1 MLRLPLRLPPSLIIV
16 VSFLAVIIT
25 GAILLSLPVSSA
37 NGLPTNFL
45 DAYFTSNS
53 ATCVTGLVTLDT
65 GVHFS
70 LFGLIVLLIL
80 IQIGGLGY
88 LTFSTFL
95 VLVFRRKMFVSE
107 KLMMMEAL
115 NIYSA
120 QDVLLVLRRI
130 FRIVFWIE
138 GVGALILFLRFLP
151 EKGVSQAVLYGVF
164 HAVSAFN
171 NAGFSL
177 PPNFASLTPYATDWV
192 VNLTVTT
199 LIIIGGIGFL
209 VIADILQ
216 FKRWSLHTKVV
227 LATTLLLLMVGTIGF
242 FILEYNNTLSPL
254 ALRHKVLASY
264 FQAVTPRTAGFN
276 TLDLGK
282 IVPASAIF
290 IMFLMFIGAS
300 PGGTGGGIKTT
311 TFALVVLTVRGVL
324 RNCRDT
330 IVFNRRIPPETVRRS
345 FTIVILG
352 LVAIAFPIFFMTV
365 TEKMPLMPLAFEV
378 FSAFGTVGLRMGITP
393 FLSPIGKVIII
404 VTMFIGRVGP
414 LTLLLALAL
423 RQKETRIEPPK
434 EGVSIG

>member
-1 MLRLPLRLPPSLIIV
+1 MFRLPPSLIIV
-16 VSFLAVIIT
+16 ASFLAVIII

-37 NGLPTNFL
+37 NGIPTNFL

-65 GVHFS
+65 GTHFS
-70 LFGLIVLLIL
+70 LFGLIVLMVLM
-80 IQIGGLGY
+80 QVGGLGY

-130 FRIVFWIE
+130 FRIVFLIE
-138 GVGALILFLRFLP
+138 GLGALILFLRFLP
-151 EKGVSQAVLYGVF
+151 QKGLWQAALYGLF

-171 NAGFSL
+171 NAGFAL
-177 PPNFASLTPYATDWV
+177 PPNFANMMPYATDWV
-192 VNLTVTT
+192 VNLTITT

-209 VIADILQ
+209 VIADVLQ
-216 FKRWSLHTKVV
+216 FKRWSLHTRLV
-227 LATTLLLLMVGTIGF
+227 LATTLLLIIGGTIGF
-242 FILEYNNTLSPL
+242 FILEYNNTLAPL
-254 ALRHKVLASY
+254 SLNHKVLASY
-264 FQAVTPRTAGFN
+264 FQSVTARTAGFN

-282 IVPASAIF
+282 IFSASAIF

-311 TFALVVLTVRGVL
+311 TFALIFLTIRSVL
-324 RNCRDT
+324 RNSRDT
-330 IVFNRRIPPETVRRS
+330 IIFNRRIPPETVRRA
-345 FTIVILG
+345 FAITILG
-352 LVAIAFPIFFMTV
+352 LVAIIFPIFFLTV
-365 TEKMPLMPLAFEV
+365 TEKMALTPLAFEV
-378 FSAFGTVGLRMGITP
+378 FSAFGTVGLSMGITP

-404 VTMFIGRVGP
+404 TTMFIGRVGP